1 MPRKRLLLRVSL
13 GVALIATLGVVVEP
27 GLIDSPGASTPGVVV
42 AASDPLATNH
52 AGPHHAERAF
62 ATDEEQPA
70 GLGLALQAM
79 RDRIDS
85 VLAAAAAA
93 TDELTAAIAAE
104 EAATEKARK
113 RAEKK
118 AAKKAAKERAAKKKR
133 AKPSPQRRLTLVK
146 TLTGGLTPK
155 SIVSAQNGKVF
166 AMNMMYGHTITV
178 FNKRYQRA
186 KVIDDSV
193 NLAKFGF
200 KGYRQKVR
208 GAPVEAA
215 LNPKTGRM
223 YVSNYSMYGAG
234 FPNPGF
240 DLCLSRDRI
249 DRSFVYE
256 IDTKTLRKTDV
267 IRVGEV
273 PKYLAVTPDGRY
285 LLVGNWCSW
294 DISVVDLKKGK
305 EIRRIPAGVAPRGI
319 AFSPNSKTAYVTLV
333 GGNRVLVIDMK
344 TFAVKREI
352 LGVGERPRHLV
363 MSRDGR
369 YLYITVQGKDN
380 KRKLNGRI
388 LKYDT
393 RKRKVVAQSKLLVE
407 PRTTTISDDG
417 KSLYVV
423 DYYPGTIVKL
433 KARDL
438 TEIQTVRLG
447 YHPIGVTYDKATHKL
462 WVAGY
467 GGQVWVLKDR

>member
-1 MPRKRLLLRVSL
+1 MPRKRLLVEVTL
-13 GVALIATLGVVVEP
+13 GIALIATVGALVE
-27 GLIDSPGASTPGVVV
+27 LDRFDSREASVSGTAI
-42 AASDPLATNH
+42 AAGDPPAINDTI
-52 AGPHHAERAF
+52 PDDPERAP
-62 ATDEEQPA
+62 AAAKDQPQS
-70 GLGLALQAM
+70 LGLALLAI
-79 RDRIDS
+79 RDQIGS
-85 VLAAAAAA
+85 VLAAATAA

-113 RAEKK
+113 RAERKA
-118 AAKKAAKERAAKKKR
+118 AAKKAAKKRAAKKR
-133 AKPSPQRRLTLVK
+133 SKPSPQRRLTLVT
-146 TLTGGLTPK
+146 TLGGVTPK

-166 AMNMMYGHTITV
+166 AMTMMYGHNITV
-178 FNKRYQRA
+178 FNKRYKRV

-193 NLAKFGF
+193 DLSKFGLRR
-200 KGYRQKVR
+200 YTEKVQ

-215 LNPKTGRM
+215 LNPRTGRM

-234 FPNPGF
+234 FGKPGF
-240 DLCLSRDRI
+240 DLCKSSDKI

-273 PKYLAVTPDGRY
+273 PKYLAVTPNGRY

-333 GGNRVLVIDMK
+333 GGDRVLVIDMK
-344 TFAVKREI
+344 TLSVKREI

-363 MSRDGR
+363 MSPNGR
-369 YLYITVQGKDN
+369 FLYITVQGKDK

-393 RKRKVVAQSKLLVE
+393 RKRAIVAQSEALVE
-407 PRTTTISDDG
+407 PRTTVISDDG

-433 KARDL
+433 RTKDL
-438 TEIQTVRLG
+438 SEIQTMYLG